1 MAALN
6 VHTLNE
12 IASEASQLRAAEL
25 EAQQLQQRLDRERGM
40 QVRSVSPTATGTGSD
55 PKSKTNL
62 FMPPAQG
69 THATPIPPRFVPSPT
84 PPATRLAKMRGQAAV
99 CPNLFG

>member
-12 IASEASQLRAAEL
+12 IATEASELRAAQL
-25 EAQQLQQRLDRERGM
+25 DAQQTQQRLDREYGLR
-40 QVRSVSPTATGTGSD
+40 TGSVTPRTD
-55 PKSKTNL
+55 TAASNERKSRTNM

-69 THATPIPPRFVPSPT
+69 THATPVPPRFVPSPT
-84 PPATRLAKMRGQAAV
+84 PPATRLAKLRDQAAV
-99 CPNLFG
+99 RFFIM